1 MRAGGSAHPAI
12 VLALALALAAC
23 GGGGGDVRDQPV
35 PNHTDRKAV
44 GRIHEQLSGEGG
56 MVSEKM
62 LFSMW
67 LSRQSSIEVGFED
80 DPTPN
85 SSPRTVR
92 EAIAEERE
100 IACPDPRVCETI
112 ANMQ

>member
-1 MRAGGSAHPAI
+1 MTNSAI
-12 VLALALALAAC
+12 LLALALALTGC
-23 GGGGGDVRDQPV
+23 NGGGGDVRDQPV
-35 PNHTDRKAV
+35 PHHTDREAI
-44 GRIHEQLSGEGG
+44 GRIHDELSGEGG

-62 LFSMW
+62 HFSMW
-67 LSRQSSIEVGFED
+67 LSRQASIELGWEV

-92 EAIAEERE
+92 EAIAEQRK

-112 ANMQ
+112 ANMR